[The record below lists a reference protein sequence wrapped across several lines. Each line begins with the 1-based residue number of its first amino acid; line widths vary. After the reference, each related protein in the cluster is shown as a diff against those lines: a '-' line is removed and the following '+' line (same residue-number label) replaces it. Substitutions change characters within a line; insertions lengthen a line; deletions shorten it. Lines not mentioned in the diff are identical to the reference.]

1 MQDPSIAGL
10 PEPLSSY
17 KEDDLRPA
25 LEHIIAMFRES
36 DEYDSVPPSLLEE
49 DAPILGIVEHIKK
62 ATGNPDKFYEELEEQ
77 IKNFNAALPEM
88 PGFFGN
94 TAQYKPKRSKK
105 KGSKKKRSKNKRS
118 KKKISKKKRSRKKS
132 KKR

>member
-1 MQDPSIAGL
+1 MEDPSIAGL

-25 LEHIIAMFRES
+25 LEHIIGLMQAS
-36 DEYDSVPPSLLEE
+36 SVGYEPFPAHLLEE
-49 DAPILGIVEHIKK
+49 NAPILAIVEHIKK
-62 ATGNPDKFYEELEEQ
+62 ATGNPKDFYTDLEQQ
-77 IKNFNAALPEM
+77 IKNFNAALPAM
-88 PGFFGN
+88 PESFGN

-105 KGSKKKRSKNKRS
+105 SRF
-118 KKKISKKKRSRKKS
+118 KKKRSRKSRKKKYRKKSKRKS